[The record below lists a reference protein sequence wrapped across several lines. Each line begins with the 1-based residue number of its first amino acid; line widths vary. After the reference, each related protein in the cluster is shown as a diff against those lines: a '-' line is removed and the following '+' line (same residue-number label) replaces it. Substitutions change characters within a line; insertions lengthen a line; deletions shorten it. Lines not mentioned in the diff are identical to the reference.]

1 MSLIALGK
9 AKSWG
14 TTTAVMALANVWPS
28 ERRLLVA
35 ECDPAGGDLAPRY
48 GLALEPGLMSLAAA
62 ARRGLSASTVAANT
76 QSLPG
81 GLAVLV
87 APPAAEQ
94 ARAALSAI
102 AGRLADAMRT
112 EVDQDV
118 LADCGRLDP
127 GSPAQDLAR
136 SAALTVVVARA
147 TLEETAH
154 VLARVNG
161 LRALG
166 AEVVVVLV
174 EDEPRLGGQRPYRPE
189 EVAEAVDAEVVGT
202 LAHDPKGAAL
212 LAGRTANSRALQ
224 RCALIRSARLV
235 AAELVARVA
244 RPAHETESSM
254 PAWGMISTSSAPP
267 AAVPARPL
275 RARS

>member
-1 MSLIALGK
+1 MSLIAFGK

-62 ARRGLSASTVAANT
+62 ARRELSASTVAGNT
-76 QSLPG
+76 QRLPG

-102 AGRLADAMRT
+102 AGRLADAMRS

-127 GSPAQDLAR
+127 GSPAQELAR

-147 TLEETAH
+147 TLEETTH

-161 LRALG
+161 LRTLG

-174 EDEPRLGGQRPYRPE
+174 EDEPRLGGQRAYRPE
-189 EVAEAVDAEVVGT
+189 EVAGAVGAEVVGS

-212 LAGRTANSRALQ
+212 LAGRTTSDRALQ

-244 RPAHETESSM
+244 RPAHELESSV
-254 PAWGMISTSSAPP
+254 PAWETLSSVAPS
-267 AAVPARPL
+267 AAPARPL

>member
-1 MSLIALGK
+1 MSLIAFGK

-14 TTTAVMALANVWPS
+14 TTTAVMALANVWPP

-62 ARRGLSASTVAANT
+62 ARRELSASTVAGNT
-76 QSLPG
+76 QRLPG

-102 AGRLADAMRT
+102 AGRLADAMRS

-127 GSPAQDLAR
+127 GSPAQELAR

-147 TLEETAH
+147 TLEETTH

-161 LRALG
+161 LRTLG

-189 EVAEAVDAEVVGT
+189 EVAGAVGAEVVGS

-212 LAGRTANSRALQ
+212 LAGRATSDRALQ

-244 RPAHETESSM
+244 RPAHELESPV
-254 PAWGMISTSSAPP
+254 PAWETLSSVSP
-267 AAVPARPL
+267 AAAPERPL

>member
-1 MSLIALGK
+1 MSLIAFGK
-9 AKSWG
+9 AKAWG

-28 ERRLLVA
+28 QRRLLVA

-62 ARRGLSASTVAANT
+62 ARRDLSASTVAANT

-87 APPAAEQ
+87 APPPAEQ
-94 ARAALSAI
+94 ARAALTAI

-127 GSPAQDLAR
+127 GSPAQELAR

-154 VLARVNG
+154 LLARVNG
-161 LRALG
+161 LRAIG

-244 RPAHETESSM
+244 RPAHELESSV
-254 PAWGMISTSSAPP
+254 PAWGTSTSSAPP

>member
-1 MSLIALGK
+1 VSLIAFGK

-62 ARRGLSASTVAANT
+62 ARRELSASTVASNT
-76 QSLPG
+76 QRLPG

-102 AGRLADAMRT
+102 AGRLADAMRS

-127 GSPAQDLAR
+127 GSPAQELAR

-147 TLEETAH
+147 TLEETTH

-161 LRALG
+161 LRTLG

-189 EVAEAVDAEVVGT
+189 EVAGAVGAEVVGS

-212 LAGRTANSRALQ
+212 LAGRTTSDRALQ

-244 RPAHETESSM
+244 RPAHELESPV
-254 PAWGMISTSSAPP
+254 PAWETLSSVSP
-267 AAVPARPL
+267 AAAPERPL

>member
-48 GLALEPGLMSLAAA
+48 GLALEPGLVSLAAA
-62 ARRGLSASTVAANT
+62 ARRELSASTVAANT

-102 AGRLADAMRT
+102 AGRLADAMRS
-112 EVDQDV
+112 EFDQDV

-127 GSPAQDLAR
+127 GSPAQELAR

-147 TLEETAH
+147 TLEETTH

-189 EVAEAVDAEVVGT
+189 EVAGAVGAEVVGS

-212 LAGRTANSRALQ
+212 LAGRATSDRALQ
-224 RCALIRSARLV
+224 RCSLIRSARLV

-244 RPAHETESSM
+244 RPAHELQSPIPEWETLSSV
-254 PAWGMISTSSAPP
+254 PP
-267 AAVPARPL
+267 AAPARPL

>member
-28 ERRLLVA
+28 DRRLLVA

-62 ARRGLSASTVAANT
+62 ARRELSASTVTANT
-76 QSLPG
+76 QRLPG

-102 AGRLADAMRT
+102 AGRLADAMRS

-127 GSPAQDLAR
+127 GSPAQELVR
-136 SAALTVVVARA
+136 SAALTVLVARA
-147 TLEETAH
+147 TLEEATH

-161 LRALG
+161 LRTLG

-174 EDEPRLGGQRPYRPE
+174 EDEPRLGGQRPYRRE
-189 EVAEAVDAEVVGT
+189 EVAAAVGAEVIGS

-212 LAGRTANSRALQ
+212 LAGRATSDRALQ
-224 RCALIRSARLV
+224 RCALIRSARVV
-235 AAELVARVA
+235 AAELAARVA
-244 RPAHETESSM
+244 RPAHELESSV
-254 PAWGMISTSSAPP
+254 PAWGTSTSSTPP
-267 AAVPARPL
+267 AAAPARPL